1 MPKLRKQS
9 QQQIQRTIPAKVL
22 LSLELDSANKGSP
35 TFYLSVSRK
44 PGQDSIASKVIS
56 EQLTALLPHV
66 QRRVRFVDP
75 IVYECIRTGS
85 CNLGDFP
92 LIDGLSDMA
101 QIALC
106 LAVLA
111 EREYI
116 ALAQAC
122 WPEHLRTDDFASLY
136 LLSLDDEVGDALT
149 DFVYPRYCAHFPAP
163 FEFLPYHP
171 RGLLVRLLACRNPR
185 PAPDSLGGRA
195 EPKALLSYDWPL
207 SDTGQF
213 VAPVVAQAAL
223 SIADRLM
230 GPFTRSVELSALR
243 VEECSLTEVEVFPQ
257 VSPFGHASLW
267 LASLRDARL
276 LRRDN
281 KPKWPVIFP
290 DDVLY
295 MATFGNT
302 ATQQLVEQYLQPLT

>member
-1 MPKLRKQS
+1 MRTLKKQS
-9 QQQIQRTIPAKVL
+9 QKKVQRTVPAKVL
-22 LSLELDSANKGSP
+22 LSLELDSANRGSP
-35 TFYLSVSRK
+35 NFYLSISRK
-44 PGQDSIASKVIS
+44 PGQDSFPSKITA

-101 QIALC
+101 LIALC

-111 EREYI
+111 EREYV
-116 ALAQAC
+116 ALAQVC
-122 WPEHLRTDDFASLY
+122 WPEHLRTDDFASLH

-149 DFVYPRYCAHFPAP
+149 GFVYPRYCPHFPAP

-171 RGLLVRLLACRNPR
+171 RGLLARLLACRNPR
-185 PAPDSLGGRA
+185 AAPDSLGGRA

-213 VAPVVAQAAL
+213 VAPVVARAAL
-223 SIADRLM
+223 SIADQLM
-230 GPFTRSVELSALR
+230 GQFARSVELSALR
-243 VEECSLTEVEVFPQ
+243 DEECSLTEVEVFPQ
-257 VSPFGHASLW
+257 VSPFGHAGLW

-276 LRRDN
+276 VRRDN
-281 KPKWPVIFP
+281 KPKWPVILP
-290 DDVLY
+290 DDVSY
-295 MATFGNT
+295 MATFGNA